1 MFDIGFWEISL
12 IMVVALLVIG
22 PERLPGVA
30 RKAGLWVN
38 KGRGFIRS
46 IKADIEHEIAADEL
60 KKVLKEQSKSSGVHE
75 IIEEARDDIR
85 NVKEELK
92 NNIDDKSVE
101 ESAPEVSIPEA
112 PIPEV
117 PMPETIGHSSEG
129 TLDKPSSHV
138 SDNAPNKNNEA

>member
-38 KGRGFIRS
+38 KGRGFVRS

-60 KKVLKEQSKSSGVHE
+60 KKALNDHAKFPGVHE
-75 IIEEARDDIR
+75 IIEETRADIGDTISHT
-85 NVKEELK
+85 NEELK
-92 NNIDDKSVE
+92 KNIEDTYVKGS
-101 ESAPEVSIPEA
+101 SPQ
-112 PIPEV
+112 
-117 PMPETIGHSSEG
+117 MIGH
-129 TLDKPSSHV
+129 
-138 SDNAPNKNNEA
+138 